1 MARLCSSLGRED
13 RVDEFFFDA
22 LPHDLFCLRIGH
34 GLLGVG
40 CFPLDLKQTLSETGE
55 VWYLQRWGKHH
66 TQVNVLQRVA
76 VLRGES
82 EGNQV
87 AELLDHSVLVRKM
100 IPRLRTNDAERPGN
114 TACTLERVH
123 AEAT

>member
-1 MARLCSSLGRED
+1 MARLCSFLGRED
-13 RVDEFFFDA
+13 RVDEFFYDA
-22 LPHDLFCLRIGH
+22 LPHALFCLRIGH

-55 VWYLQRWGKHH
+55 VWYLQRWGQHH
-66 TQVNVLQRVA
+66 TQVHVLQRVA
-76 VLRGES
+76 VLRVER

-87 AELLDHSVLVRKM
+87 AVQLDQCVSVRKE